1 MIGLI
6 RQWLT
11 AVVLVTMR
19 LSVAQTLVPEGTVRK
34 ITSFIGGLLLLVV
47 MLQPLLRTDL
57 GSLRIHAE
65 DYAAAIEERQVE
77 LESAENEA
85 LAQGIAE
92 RTAAYISDKAAGL
105 GLTVTVRVETEPGA
119 DGTPLPERVYLEG
132 TKSEELSHWLA
143 EELGIPAERQVWNG
157 QETGN

>member
-1 MIGLI
+1 MS
-6 RQWLT
+6 
-11 AVVLVTMR
+11 R
-19 LSVAQTLVPEGTVRK
+19 LE
-34 ITSFIGGLLLLVV
+34 
-47 MLQPLLRTDL
+47 LRLHTY
-57 GSLRIHAE
+57 E
-65 DYAAAIEERQVE
+65 AAIQDRQQE
-77 LESAENEA
+77 LEENGKTE
-85 LAQGIAE
+85 LAKLIEE

>member
-11 AVVLVTMR
+11 AVVLVTML

-65 DYAAAIEERQVE
+65 DYAAAIEERQAE

-92 RTAAYISDKAAGL
+92 RTAAYISDKAGAL
-105 GLTVTVRVETEPGA
+105 GLSVTARVQVETGE
-119 DGTPLPERVYLEG
+119 DGVPYPAAVEVDGPR
-132 TKSEELSHWLA
+132 SEELA
-143 EELGIPAERQVWNG
+143 DYMEQELGIQAERQVWNG

>member
-11 AVVLVTMR
+11 AVVLVTML

-34 ITSFIGGLLLLVV
+34 ITSFIGGLLLVV

-65 DYAAAIEERQVE
+65 DYAAAIEERQAE

-132 TKSEELSHWLA
+132 TKSEELSDWLA

>member
-11 AVVLVTMR
+11 AVVLVTML

-34 ITSFIGGLLLLVV
+34 ITSFIGGLLLLV

-65 DYAAAIEERQVE
+65 DYAAAIEERQAE

-132 TKSEELSHWLA
+132 TKSEELSDWLA

>member
-1 MIGLI
+1 MMHAIQEWLAAVVVVAMLLSVVQVLIPEGPIRKIASFTGGLI
-6 RQWLT
+6 LM
-11 AVVLVTMR
+11 VT
-19 LSVAQTLVPEGTVRK
+19 
-34 ITSFIGGLLLLVV
+34 
-47 MLQPLLRTDL
+47 LLRPVLGMDL
-57 GSLRIHAE
+57 SRLELRLHTYE
-65 DYAAAIEERQVE
+65 AAIQDRQQE
-77 LESAENEA
+77 LEESGKTE
-85 LAQGIAE
+85 LAKLIEE

-132 TKSEELSHWLA
+132 TRSEELSAWLA

>member
-1 MIGLI
+1 MD
-6 RQWLT
+6 
-11 AVVLVTMR
+11 
-19 LSVAQTLVPEGTVRK
+19 
-34 ITSFIGGLLLLVV
+34 TSN
-47 MLQPLLRTDL
+47 
-57 GSLRIHAE
+57 SN
-65 DYAAAIEERQVE
+65 AAAIEERQAE
-77 LESAENEA
+77 LEDAEDEA

-105 GLTVTVRVETEPGA
+105 GLTVTVRVETAPGA

-132 TKSEELSHWLA
+132 TRSEELSAWLA

>member
-11 AVVLVTMR
+11 AVVLVTML

-34 ITSFIGGLLLLVV
+34 ITSFIGGLLLLV

-65 DYAAAIEERQVE
+65 DYAAAIEERQAE

-119 DGTPLPERVYLEG
+119 DGTPLLERVYLEG
-132 TKSEELSHWLA
+132 TKSEELSDWLA

>member
-11 AVVLVTMR
+11 AVVLVTML

-34 ITSFIGGLLLLVV
+34 ITSFIGGLLLLLV

-65 DYAAAIEERQVE
+65 DYAAIEERQAE

-132 TKSEELSHWLA
+132 TKSEELSDWLA